1 MQSIRNGIRS
11 LLKNSLPVGRGAPPL
26 QSPPQAVILKK
37 LDIIFEMLQFIAAAQ
52 TAFDVDEYNSNL
64 DKLDQAYIDLEER
77 ITKLGG

>member
-1 MQSIRNGIRS
+1 
-11 LLKNSLPVGRGAPPL
+11 
-26 QSPPQAVILKK
+26 
-37 LDIIFEMLQFIAAAQ
+37 MLQFIAAAQ

>member
-1 MQSIRNGIRS
+1 MPHILKGICS
-11 LLKNSLPVGRGAPPL
+11 LLKNSLHVGRGAPPL